1 MLEYASMRLTFVC
14 ATPTTVPT
22 IIVAAA
28 TGQSTTPQL
37 ARSGS
42 SAERNTR
49 TNAAKA
55 AALTP
60 VDMNAGTGGGAPSY
74 ASSVHMWNGTAETL
88 NAKPTS
94 SRPTATSCSGVGL
107 SDCAA
112 STLPMRSSRVLPVT
126 PYVNAM

>member
-1 MLEYASMRLTFVC
+1 MLEYASIRLTLVW

-22 IIVAAA
+22 IIVSAA
-28 TGQSTTPQL
+28 TGQSTMVQL

-60 VDMNAGTGGGAPSY
+60 VDMNAVTGGGAPSY
-74 ASSVHMWNGTAETL
+74 ASGVHMWNGTADTL

-94 SRPTATSCSGVGL
+94 SRPSASSCIGEG
-107 SDCAA
+107 DNACAA
-112 STLPMRSSRVLPVT
+112 MTEPTRSRRVLPVT
-126 PYVNAM
+126 P